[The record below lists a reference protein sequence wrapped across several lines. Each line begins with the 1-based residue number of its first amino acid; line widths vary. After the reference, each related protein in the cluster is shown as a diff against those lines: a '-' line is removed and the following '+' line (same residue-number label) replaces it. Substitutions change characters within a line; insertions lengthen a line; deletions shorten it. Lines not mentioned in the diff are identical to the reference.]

1 MNFFNKLT
9 DLSWT
14 NEFFKKI
21 IQYFQMLPK
30 CKDSEVSAKQPSLN
44 PTYVCKICAISNYSA
59 LCFMSSFLGKKH
71 GNVPNQIGTY
81 NGYT

>member
-1 MNFFNKLT
+1 
-9 DLSWT
+9 
-14 NEFFKKI
+14 
-21 IQYFQMLPK
+21 MLPK

-44 PTYVCKICAISNYSA
+44 PTYVLQDLRHSSNYSA